1 MHRIV
6 IIGGVAGGASCA
18 ARLRRL
24 DEQANIVILERGEFV
39 SYANCGLPYYVG
51 GAIESREALL
61 LQTPE
66 ALRAKFAIDVRT
78 NSEAILID
86 RQAKTVRVRVVG
98 GRTYDEP
105 YDTLVI
111 ATGSSP
117 MRPPIPGID
126 SPRIRT
132 VWTVDDAV
140 GLRELARRE
149 RERTPTGSAVVVG
162 GGFIG
167 IEAAENL
174 VAAGLDVS
182 LVEATDQVMPPL
194 DPEIA
199 QIVHEKLSAEG
210 IHLHLG
216 DGVASFEATDDG
228 ITAHLAS
235 GASITAGL
243 VVLAIGVRPNGELA
257 RAAGLAV
264 NERGGIKVDDLL
276 RTSDP
281 DIFAVGDVVEI
292 TDLVSKEPTMVPLAG
307 PANRQGRMAADNI
320 CGADKHYRGTQG
332 TSIAKAFDLAI
343 ATTGASE
350 KTLVRRGLQRGRDFE
365 SVTIVQNSHATYYPG
380 ATPLTIKLLFS
391 LDGGRILGAQI
402 VGKDGVDKRI
412 DVIATTLRLGGSV
425 HDLAELELSYAP
437 PFSSAKDPVNMA
449 GFVAE
454 NLLDGLVTFARW
466 DELDGSPDAL
476 LLDVREASEV
486 ARYAIPGALDISL
499 GQLRGRLDELARW
512 KNGKVIVFCAIGVR
526 AYNAARILSQHGFSD
541 VRVYPGGSRFF
552 AATHPDLTDRKDSR
566 HETRG

>member
-24 DEQANIVILERGEFV
+24 DEQASIVVLERGAYV

-51 GAIESREALL
+51 GAIQSREALL

-66 ALRAKFAIDVRT
+66 TLRAKFAIDVRT
-78 NSEAILID
+78 RNEAVLID
-86 RQAKTVRVRVVG
+86 RQAKTVQVRAAD

-117 MRPPIPGID
+117 LRPPIPGID

-140 GLRELARRE
+140 RLRELAGRE
-149 RERTPTGSAVVVG
+149 RMKAPAGSAVVVG

-167 IEAAENL
+167 LEAAENL

-182 LVEATDQVMPPL
+182 LVEAADQVMPIL
-194 DPEIA
+194 DSEMA
-199 QIVHEKLSAEG
+199 QIVHEKLAAKG
-210 IHLHLG
+210 VHIHLG
-216 DGVASFEATDDG
+216 DGVTSFEATDG
-228 ITAHLAS
+228 GVTVHLAS
-235 GASITAGL
+235 GTSVTAGF

-281 DIFAVGDVVEI
+281 DIYAVGDVIEV
-292 TDLVSKEPTMVPLAG
+292 TDLVSEEPTMVPLAG

-320 CGADKHYRGTQG
+320 CGAEKRYRGTQG
-332 TSIAKAFDLAI
+332 TSIAKVFNLAI
-343 ATTGASE
+343 ATTGANE

-380 ATPLTIKLLFS
+380 ATPLTIKLFFS
-391 LDGGRILGAQI
+391 LDGGRVLGAQV
-402 VGKDGVDKRI
+402 VGEGGVDKRI
-412 DVIATTLRLGGSV
+412 DVIAATLRLGGSV

-454 NLLDGLVTFARW
+454 NLLDKLVSFARW
-466 DELDGSPDAL
+466 DEPDRCPDAL
-476 LLDVREASEV
+476 LLDVREEFEV
-486 ARYAIPGALDISL
+486 ARYAIPGALNIPL
-499 GQLRGRLDELARW
+499 GKLRERLDELARW
-512 KNGKVIVFCAIGVR
+512 KDGEVIVFCAIGVR
-526 AYNAARILSQHGFSD
+526 AYNAARILTQHEFSD
-541 VRVYPGGSRFF
+541 VRVYPGGSRLY
-552 AATHPDLTDRKDSR
+552 ASTHFGLTDR
-566 HETRG
+566 RG